1 MVNFVRTYWKTVL
14 FFALVGLVGG
24 FFTGLNLLDSYPA
37 EIQQQLIDELNAGGP
52 NQIPVNILMGVIS
65 AVQSAGYGLV
75 LGLIGIFL
83 GKKVGLW
90 KDERFLTK
98 KPLMIAIVGS
108 LIGGLVMILPDIFF
122 FGQHSQV
129 IMDSYVSK
137 PTIPYLLASVTYG
150 AVIEEVM
157 LRLFTMSLIAFLLHK
172 LFWRKS
178 GDTPL
183 AALIIANILSALLFA
198 AGHLPATF
206 ALLGSSPLI
215 LLRCFLLNGGL
226 GLLFGWLYRKYGL
239 RYAMIAH
246 GGCHVVSKLI
256 WIVFL

>member
-1 MVNFVRTYWKTVL
+1 
-14 FFALVGLVGG
+14 
-24 FFTGLNLLDSYPA
+24 
-37 EIQQQLIDELNAGGP
+37 
-52 NQIPVNILMGVIS
+52 
-65 AVQSAGYGLV
+65 
-75 LGLIGIFL
+75 
-83 GKKVGLW
+83 
-90 KDERFLTK
+90 
-98 KPLMIAIVGS
+98 MIAIVGS

-206 ALLGSSPLI
+206 ALLVANFLSASASQQVGDVLYAVLI
-215 LLRCFLLNGGL
+215 IVSAPMVCSQFWVLSLFLWSI
-226 GLLFGWLYRKYGL
+226 LFFAAK
-239 RYAMIAH
+239 A
-246 GGCHVVSKLI
+246 CKKKL
-256 WIVFL
+256 